1 MIIVFLLSL
10 FEFVC
15 LSSSSSHLCLSWHV
29 IWHFSPEHGL
39 SASSGS
45 WIFPIIAGL
54 YLLHTSQFFLVALYL
69 AWSYLRNQAKLKIN
83 DAWFKGDGNGG
94 VTLILQVNFKIPF
107 DFGAAEPLACPSSY
121 RRRSKM
127 SFH

>member
-1 MIIVFLLSL
+1 MTGNK
-10 FEFVC
+10 
-15 LSSSSSHLCLSWHV
+15 
-29 IWHFSPEHGL
+29 HGL

-107 DFGAAEPLACPSSY
+107 DFGYYCQIDACDISASY
-121 RRRSKM
+121 TM
-127 SFH
+127 IPFDLHAP